1 MYESTTG
8 REYGTYSEPR
18 PIYTPPSGGLGGVV
32 TIANLLMAAIMA
44 IALVRAQMSAI
55 AVVIT
60 TGLYYAST
68 TSLFLLITSGAL
80 TEIVR
85 THSDAR
91 TQRELHRLQLTL
103 YSPPAPSLPEPPDEK
118 PALAPPGLPQTPSF
132 VPPATVDDGA
142 RRAAGMWL
150 LNLYGPDGQLDPKK
164 VLLATT
170 KERPGRIRIKTPAQ
184 PAIDYLVQR
193 RILRPLEKDGQPN
206 GYALNMRYALL
217 AEAAQAL

>member
-1 MYESTTG
+1 MDFNTPP
-8 REYGTYSEPR
+8 RELGVYAEPR
-18 PIYTPPSGGLGGVV
+18 PIYTTPSGGLGGVV

-44 IALVRAQMSAI
+44 IALVRAQMSAM

-103 YSPPAPSLPEPPDEK
+103 YSPLVPALPEPDDT

-132 VPPATVDDGA
+132 VPPAPIDDSA

-150 LNLYGPDGQLDPKK
+150 LNLYGKDGQLDPKK
-164 VLLATT
+164 VLLNTS
-170 KERPGRIRIKTPAQ
+170 KERPGRIRIKTPSQ

-217 AEAAQAL
+217 SEAAQAL